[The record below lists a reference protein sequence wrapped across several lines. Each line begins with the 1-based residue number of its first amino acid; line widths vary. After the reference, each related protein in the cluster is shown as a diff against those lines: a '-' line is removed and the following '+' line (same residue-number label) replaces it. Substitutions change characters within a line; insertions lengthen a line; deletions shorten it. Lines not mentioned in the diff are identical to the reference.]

1 MDELEEVVAQVVRL
15 REELK
20 PPEVYDA
27 HGEHMPGDWL
37 AVTHSV
43 TPYHGRVPLERW
55 ILYLVDD
62 RGNVGHV
69 EQFDTLEIALD
80 QAHSIFGVERDEWR
94 ETHVVIEDGPVG
106 HLMPWSSVA

>member
-62 RGNVGHV
+62 RG
-69 EQFDTLEIALD
+69 ALD